1 MKTEND
7 TTQTKQQ
14 LKSSTVPLGR
24 LYATP
29 GVLASIP
36 VNDYSTAVRRHRICD
51 WGEACAEDWESNNQ
65 AMIHGSRV
73 VSVYTSKAGVR
84 FWIITEADRSA
95 TTILLPN
102 EY

>member
-1 MKTEND
+1 MKLEND
-7 TTQTKQQ
+7 TTKEKQQ

-24 LYATP
+24 LFATP

-36 VNDYSTAVRRHRICD
+36 LSEYSTAIRRHRICD
-51 WGEACAEDWESNNQ
+51 WGEACEEDWESNNK

-73 VSVYTSKAGVR
+73 FSVYTSTAGVR
-84 FWIITEADRSA
+84 FWIITEADRSD
-95 TTILLPN
+95 TTVLLPN